1 MYYENIY
8 LNVIRHTIENEALYP
23 CRGRFLSSKIF
34 RRNSFLSFRA
44 FRGRP
49 VVVTVRINTGQNR
62 QTEDFEY
69 PCHSN
74 ETWGQIRR
82 MISNRYVDLSD
93 LRNHKQN
100 CFFFFRYKTTYGVLE
115 LYRNN
120 DIIFPI
126 DDNKTLALT
135 DGRDRIVSLR

>member
-1 MYYENIY
+1 M
-8 LNVIRHTIENEALYP
+8 IRHTIENEALYP

-93 LRNHKQN
+93 LRNHKQKHFSLDIKLPMVYSN
-100 CFFFFRYKTTYGVLE
+100 CIEIMISFFL
-115 LYRNN
+115 LM
-120 DIIFPI
+120 II
-126 DDNKTLALT
+126 KL
-135 DGRDRIVSLR
+135 